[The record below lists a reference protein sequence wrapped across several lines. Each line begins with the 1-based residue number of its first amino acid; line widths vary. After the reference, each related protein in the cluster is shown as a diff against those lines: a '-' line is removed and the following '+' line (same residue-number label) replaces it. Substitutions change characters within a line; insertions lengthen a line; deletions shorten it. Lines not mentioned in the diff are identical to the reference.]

1 MRPVKLEDKE
11 SLAIMEV
18 TVNLES
24 LGKRELKGVK
34 GKLVL
39 LVSQAKM
46 VPKGIGVKWD
56 LRELPVSDNCISW
69 PF

>member
-1 MRPVKLEDKE
+1 
-11 SLAIMEV
+11 MEV

-34 GKLVL
+34 EKLVL
-39 LVSQAKM
+39 LASQAKM

-56 LRELPVSDNCISW
+56 PKDLPVSNNCISW